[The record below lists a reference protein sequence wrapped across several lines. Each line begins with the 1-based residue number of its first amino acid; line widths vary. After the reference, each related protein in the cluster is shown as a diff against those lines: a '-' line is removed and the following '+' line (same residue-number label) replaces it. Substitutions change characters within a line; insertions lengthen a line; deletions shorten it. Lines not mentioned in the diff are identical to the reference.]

1 MSDLDPEIL
10 VEFLI
15 ESREN
20 LDQMERELVVLERDP
35 AAATALNALFRAIH
49 TIKGWQAGDLNCR
62 NA

>member
-1 MSDLDPEIL
+1 MSDLDQEIL

-35 AAATALNALFRAIH
+35 AAASALDASFVPLH
-49 TIKGWQAGDLNCR
+49 TSKIV
-62 NA
+62 